1 MEGWP
6 FGLAGA
12 GLAWLNMHAAIA
24 FWVKSSIA
32 KPICVLCA
40 GTYLFEG
47 FAALG
52 PGGGRVH
59 LCSVRV
65 YPSRLCF
72 RQNPGCWDL
81 FGFCAKWQILSDLG
95 KGAGSGRGSLEAGC
109 GWKWERTPEKH

>member
-12 GLAWLNMHAAIA
+12 GLAWLNMHATIA

-52 PGGGRVH
+52 AWRSPGAFV
-59 LCSVRV
+59 
-65 YPSRLCF
+65 F
-72 RQNPGCWDL
+72 
-81 FGFCAKWQILSDLG
+81 
-95 KGAGSGRGSLEAGC
+95 GAGVPVP
-109 GWKWERTPEKH
+109 TVI